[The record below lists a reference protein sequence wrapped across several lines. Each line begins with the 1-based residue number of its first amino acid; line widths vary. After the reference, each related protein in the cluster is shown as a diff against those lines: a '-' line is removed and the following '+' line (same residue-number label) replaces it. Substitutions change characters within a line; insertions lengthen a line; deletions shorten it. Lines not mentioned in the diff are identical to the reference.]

1 LTAVWTGQHYDGVT
15 SRPRCVHVELTS
27 DGLRWWS
34 DDGDRSTWPYVALRV
49 VQGRWPGQ
57 PVRLQHGREA
67 IVVADVRILAA
78 LTTAAPGA
86 GFRPALGRGAL
97 FGRAS
102 ASLVGVGVLVAGFV
116 QWGNPAIASL
126 LAPHVPVAWEEKL
139 GQLVVDRL
147 APVEQR
153 CTTPA
158 RLTQVQRVVAAL
170 AAAQPSPYT
179 YKVII
184 QRSDEINAFAAP
196 GGYIVIN
203 EALLNRTE
211 NAEELAGV
219 LAHEVQHIHRRHV
232 TRHLLQGLG
241 AQAVA
246 SVVMGDTGMGTLAL
260 VLGMLHYGQDLET
273 EADREGMRL
282 MQAAKLDPQAMVRTY
297 REHLSDDEAE
307 ADSGPWP
314 AWLST
319 HPQMA
324 DRVNRLE
331 ALAKEAR
338 YQPRRIPLE
347 YHWLHVSAGCETLQ
361 PSESE
366 ESPD

>member
-1 LTAVWTGQHYDGVT
+1 MGQRYDGAT
-15 SRPRCVHVELTS
+15 SRPCRVHLEAAP
-27 DGLRWWS
+27 DGLRWRS
-34 DDGDRSTWPYVALRV
+34 DDGQGATWPYAEVRV

-57 PVRLQHGREA
+57 PVRVQLGREA
-67 IVVADVRILAA
+67 IVVADTRLLDAMA
-78 LTTAAPGA
+78 TAAPGA
-86 GFRPALGRGAL
+86 GFQPTLGRGAL
-97 FGRAS
+97 AGRA
-102 ASLVGVGVLVAGFV
+102 AGALVGVVVLVAGFV
-116 QWGNPAIASL
+116 QGLNPAMASL

-158 RLTQVQRVVAAL
+158 RLAQVQRVAAAL

-203 EALLNRTE
+203 EALLTRTRS
-211 NAEELAGV
+211 AEELAGV

-260 VLGMLHYGQDLET
+260 VLGMLHYGQDLEN

-307 ADSGPWP
+307 AESGPWP

-319 HPQMA
+319 HPRTA
-324 DRVNRLE
+324 DRVSRLE

-347 YHWLHVSAGCETLQ
+347 YHWLHISAGCETLQ
-361 PSESE
+361 PGDSE